1 MAELITQPIRAKVT
15 EPRLRGIAES
25 PNACCSSSG
34 TSMLAGP
41 CSAAEAEVSPR
52 RFEPRQSARME
63 RLRNPRPG
71 RVSLPLLHYRA
82 QKRQL
87 AAGPSACLPV
97 QTGQPGRK
105 CRIHAKASARR
116 GPDPTPP
123 LQVSP
128 RCRPQRLLLRG
139 CGACGVF
146 AARPDTRSRDN
157 RAVSAVW
164 RASRVDSRTPASRQS
179 GLSHSARVRQ
189 AFQR

>member
-1 MAELITQPIRAKVT
+1 MRQARHAAALPAEQAPCRLMSPIWMNCGFVGRAGRSAPLSIAAASEHEVL
-15 EPRLRGIAES
+15 RL
-25 PNACCSSSG
+25 
-34 TSMLAGP
+34 LALP
-41 CSAAEAEVSPR
+41 L
-52 RFEPRQSARME
+52 E